1 MTDIVIYTL
10 KVCPNCKLV
19 KDALIERN
27 IPFEEKDLETP
38 KSLTKML
45 MNSIFDAMA
54 PVLQIGDV
62 FLTYDTLFKNGEL
75 DIEILNNALL

>member
-1 MTDIVIYTL
+1 MTDIIIYTL

-19 KDALIERN
+19 KDVLIERK
-27 IPFEEKDLETP
+27 IPFEEMDLEMP
-38 KSLTKML
+38 ESLTKML
-45 MNSIFDAMA
+45 MNSVA

>member
-1 MTDIVIYTL
+1 MTDIIIYTL

-19 KDALIERN
+19 KDVLIERK
-27 IPFEEKDLETP
+27 IPFEEMDLDTP
-38 KSLTKML
+38 ESLTKML
-45 MNSIFDAMA
+45 MNSVA

-75 DIEILNNALL
+75 DLEILNNALL

>member
-19 KDALIERN
+19 KDVLIERK
-27 IPFEEKDLETP
+27 IPFEEMDLEMP
-38 KSLTKML
+38 ESLTKML
-45 MNSIFDAMA
+45 MNSVA